1 MNRKS
6 INITF
11 AALTIVAILCC
22 SCSSKYEGY
31 SHKNGLYYKLITIG
45 DSISTAKV
53 GNYVTTHLR
62 YSTIA
67 DSAFFVGNR
76 TFQLTEPEFNGSID
90 ECFLMMSSG
99 DSSSFIIDA
108 YKFFTITLQSP
119 LPSFLAQ
126 GDMMKVDI
134 KMTDIRT
141 EEQYR
146 RDKEEFLKWIE
157 DFGEYEKLVLQ
168 NFIERKKIDIEPT
181 PSGLYYIQ
189 LTQGTGKAVELGDLV
204 TINYEGRFL
213 NGKFFDS
220 TIKLNQPFEFVYGTE
235 MQVIAGLDEAIG
247 RMREGERALVILPS
261 ELAWGDKGSST
272 GIVPP
277 FTSVIYEIELISAV
291 APGSETTS
299 EIVESDTID

>member
-1 MNRKS
+1 MNQKS

-11 AALTIVAILCC
+11 AAITILAILCC

-62 YSTIA
+62 YSTLT
-67 DSAFFVGNR
+67 DSTFFVGNR

-99 DSSSFIIDA
+99 DSASFIIDA

-119 LPSFLAQ
+119 LPSFLSQ

-134 KMTDIRT
+134 KMNDIRT
-141 EEQYR
+141 EEQYS

-157 DFGEYEKLVLQ
+157 DFGEYEKLVLR
-168 NFIERKKIDIEPT
+168 NFIERQKIDIEPT
-181 PSGLYYIQ
+181 SSGLYYIQ

-235 MQVIAGLDEAIG
+235 MQVISGLDEAIG
-247 RMREGERALVILPS
+247 RMREGERAIIILPS

-272 GIVPP
+272 GIIPP
-277 FTSVIYEIELISAV
+277 FTSVIYEIELISAIT
-291 APGSETTS
+291 PGTETSTE
-299 EIVESDTID
+299 EIEADSIE